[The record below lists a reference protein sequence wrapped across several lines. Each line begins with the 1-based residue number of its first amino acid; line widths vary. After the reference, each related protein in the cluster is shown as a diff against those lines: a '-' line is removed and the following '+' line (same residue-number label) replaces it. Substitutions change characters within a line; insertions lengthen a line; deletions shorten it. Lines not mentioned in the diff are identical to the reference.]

1 MDAARVVV
9 WHNPRCSNSRAVLQ
23 LLRDR
28 GVEPDVVDYLA
39 EPPDRA
45 ALLRVAGESGLG
57 LRGLVREKE
66 PAYAEQGLADAD
78 DEALLAAML
87 DNPRLINA
95 WSSAITIFQG
105 VPITCHFRSFYKGIV
120 IRYSVC
126 HIGLSEINC
135 HVPPTMRTRSSI
147 P

>member
-28 GVEPDVVDYLA
+28 GIEPDVVDYLA

-57 LRGLVREKE
+57 LRGLVREKD

-87 DNPRLINA
+87 DNPRLINRPVVV
-95 WSSAITIFQG
+95 TPHG
-105 VPITCHFRSFYKGIV
+105 TRLCR
-120 IRYSVC
+120 
-126 HIGLSEINC
+126 
-135 HVPPTMRTRSSI
+135 PPETVL
-147 P
+147 PLLD